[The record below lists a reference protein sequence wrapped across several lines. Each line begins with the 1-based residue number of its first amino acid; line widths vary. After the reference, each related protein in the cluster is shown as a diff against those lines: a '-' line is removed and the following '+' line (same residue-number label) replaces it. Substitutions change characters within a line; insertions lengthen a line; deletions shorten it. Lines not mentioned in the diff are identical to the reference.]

1 MEIGETI
8 KRCLRVFYISKK
20 PTDEEFRKVAKVTAI
35 GIVGIGLIGLIISII
50 ITALG

>member
-20 PTDEEFRKVAKVTAI
+20 PTDEEFRKVAKVTA
-35 GIVGIGLIGLIISII
+35 VGIIIIGVTGLLVSL
-50 ITALG
+50 ITALF